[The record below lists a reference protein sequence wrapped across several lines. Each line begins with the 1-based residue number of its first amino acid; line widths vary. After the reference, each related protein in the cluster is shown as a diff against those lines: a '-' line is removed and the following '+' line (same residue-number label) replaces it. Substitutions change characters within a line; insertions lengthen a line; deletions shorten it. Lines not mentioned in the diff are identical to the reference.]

1 MKKAFIWI
9 FYCLGLA
16 STLIF
21 RFFQVTNM
29 TDKST
34 GFLLS
39 QYENT
44 NYVTYGICAVFM
56 LLLILLGVFSD
67 GLRQRRDKS
76 VPIGIA
82 AFLLGGT
89 ASYAAFDRLSSLSA
103 IGVIDLIYF
112 IFTAAFIIFLLY
124 FAVCEI
130 MGKKVAG
137 GSAVVPVLYSGIRLV
152 TVFLQNFGLA
162 KTVDIVVETFMLVLS
177 LIFWQYFGKY
187 VAGIKTKSTPRWL
200 YGFSL
205 AASLLCITSTI
216 PTYYATYVLKI
227 PSVREIGSDAY
238 VDLAVGLF
246 ILVFVICSLVGEKK
260 KVGGDM
266 SGESQYAADIDNL
279 GDE

>member
-34 GFLLS
+34 GFLLP
-39 QYENT
+39 QYQNT
-44 NYVTYGICAVFM
+44 NYVTYAICAVFM
-56 LLLILLGVFSD
+56 ILLILLGAFSD
-67 GLRQRRDKS
+67 GLKERKNRS
-76 VPIGIA
+76 IPTGIA
-82 AFLLGGT
+82 AFVLGGVVT
-89 ASYAAFDRLSSLSA
+89 YASFDGLFGLEQ
-103 IGVIDLIYF
+103 IGLMDLLYF
-112 IFTAAFIIFLLY
+112 IFSVLFVIFLLY

-130 MGKKVAG
+130 MGTKVAG
-137 GSAVVPVLYSGIRLV
+137 GAAVIPVLYSGIRLV

-162 KTVDIVVETFMLVLS
+162 KTVDIVVETFMLIMS
-177 LIFWQYFGKY
+177 LLFWQYFGKY
-187 VAGIKTKSTPRWL
+187 VAGVKTKSTPRWL
-200 YGFSL
+200 FGFAL
-205 AASLLCITSTI
+205 AASLLCVVSTI

-246 ILVFVICSLVGEKK
+246 ILVFVICSLVGKK
-260 KVGGDM
+260 QVLGESKSEYSGVDGGD
-266 SGESQYAADIDNL
+266 E
-279 GDE
+279 